1 MKTEKHVFDFKRLLS
16 FKGIAAILIFGS
28 WVTQN
33 FLFNKFS
40 GYATQIQTYSIKRD
54 SYLTLSTTW
63 WIKFIELKNYENA
76 TNKEKILTLTNFL
89 KYSYNLIEQDID
101 SIGEFKERKSIEDG
115 LKHHKQKLNDHI
127 VGFFDFSDLFEG
139 AEPGNLIQMSV
150 MDVNNKIQIDEIKS
164 IDALVHDVEE
174 YMIWSEFAGKPITEH
189 LNNSYNTIKGKSAK
203 YNYMFLCLYIVG
215 AFIGGLGFMHKKIE
229 NKTKN

>member
-89 KYSYNLIEQDID
+89 KYSYNLIEQDLD

-139 AEPGNLIQMSV
+139 AEPG
-150 MDVNNKIQIDEIKS
+150 
-164 IDALVHDVEE
+164 
-174 YMIWSEFAGKPITEH
+174 PR
-189 LNNSYNTIKGKSAK
+189 
-203 YNYMFLCLYIVG
+203 LCPV
-215 AFIGGLGFMHKKIE
+215 
-229 NKTKN
+229 